1 MSAAVA
7 RRLVRRGRRAAESLM
22 VDECTITRVTGA
34 TDNPDGTVAKT
45 TATVYSGKCRLQT
58 YDPYERQAPV
68 GEVEVTIR
76 RDVLLLPVSGTEDV
90 TTGHEVTFT
99 SASLD
104 SALVGRIFR
113 VAGPSRK
120 THQTQR
126 KLYVEEVT
134 QG

>member
-1 MSAAVA
+1 MSAVTAE
-7 RRLVRRGRRAAESLM
+7 RLVRRGRLLAESLM
-22 VDECTITRVTGA
+22 VDECTITKVTGA
-34 TDNPDGTVAKT
+34 TDNADGTVTKT
-45 TATVYSGKCRLQT
+45 TETVYSGKCRLQT

-76 RDVLLLPVSGTEDV
+76 RDVLLLPVGGTENV

-99 SASLD
+99 SAALD
-104 SALVGRIFR
+104 SSIVDRVFR